1 MFITMSISLIDV
13 FNESDMRRS
22 RQNSIKHLA
31 YQLNTLLLPIIFTLY
46 FILKIV
52 ENAHYPNYVFATFH
66 IQQDTLVYG
75 MFLGGWLILINSL
88 KKVKTF
94 FAKVFA
100 DLEKYWEF
108 VLVIILLACLL
119 MLNITKTFSDITS
132 NNVYILGHL
141 TAKYEDKM
149 YAHWGIFYKY
159 MTFVKNNTPVDTT
172 IVIPPQ
178 ESPWLSSG
186 NIWLVRAFLYPRNLV
201 QGSRNSLPDIKFGYI
216 LIDKGEWPSADN
228 DYGWP
233 KVEIFAKRVIY
244 FSDNPN
250 TTYNITYF
258 PEDNKES
265 WGLIEVEVND
275 KK

>member
-1 MFITMSISLIDV
+1 MTFFFIFLESYTYLGFLKKFFLIDSRYFMFITMSISLIDV

-119 MLNITKTFSDITS
+119 QAIMF
-132 NNVYILGHL
+132 
-141 TAKYEDKM
+141 
-149 YAHWGIFYKY
+149 IF
-159 MTFVKNNTPVDTT
+159 
-172 IVIPPQ
+172 
-178 ESPWLSSG
+178 
-186 NIWLVRAFLYPRNLV
+186 
-201 QGSRNSLPDIKFGYI
+201 
-216 LIDKGEWPSADN
+216 
-228 DYGWP
+228 
-233 KVEIFAKRVIY
+233 
-244 FSDNPN
+244 
-250 TTYNITYF
+250 
-258 PEDNKES
+258 
-265 WGLIEVEVND
+265 
-275 KK
+275 